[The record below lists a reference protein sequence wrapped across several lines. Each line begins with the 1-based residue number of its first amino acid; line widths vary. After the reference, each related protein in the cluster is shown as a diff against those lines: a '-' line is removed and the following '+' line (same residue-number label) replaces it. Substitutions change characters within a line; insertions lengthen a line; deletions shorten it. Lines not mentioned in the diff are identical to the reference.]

1 LSFSNLINTY
11 RDRLSSEGLTLHDQ
25 YMNTITNSI
34 VDGFEDNVSYKAVE
48 YRKIGELVYTTID
61 THVFQV
67 KRDTEDKSLD
77 SMKRIIFKDMN
88 FISNS
93 GDLLKFNN
101 ADWLVTSTN
110 NIDII
115 HSCIA
120 VQSNNTLT
128 FQLSDGVVKSY
139 PCIIDGKTT
148 QITDGIEETKYIV
161 LADDQILIRV
171 QNNVDTKQIELNKRF
186 IFNNDKNEIYKL
198 TKIQSL
204 FSNGLLYLTMTKNQY
219 GANDRLDLNLADY
232 VVNNYEVNILNG
244 DNISMDINE
253 TRQISVEVKNN
264 GVLVENPAITYISSS
279 PLIATVSTT
288 GLITPLLAGIT
299 NIIATSNG
307 ASDTIS
313 VTVEEVI
320 TNNYSIEF
328 INASPTIYQNQSK
341 TYTIKVL
348 NNGSQIFD
356 KPVTWSISDTSL
368 ATITGSTDTTA
379 TIKASSVNLGNVVL
393 RATLTE
399 DTNIFKEQNI
409 LVKSIV

>member
-299 NIIATSNG
+299 NIVATSNG

-368 ATITGSTDTTA
+368 ATITGSTDTTC
-379 TIKASSVNLGNVVL
+379 TIKGSSSGLGYVTL
-393 RATLTE
+393 KATLVE
-399 DTNIFKEQNI
+399 NINVFKDQNI